1 MNAVFDLLA
10 EQRILE
16 ALRNGDFDHLPG
28 AGRPLVIEDEPFVS
42 PEQRMAN
49 HILRNAGFA
58 PPEIGLR
65 RAMGARRG
73 DVMAQ
78 FLTEAVLLSL
88 LGGLIGFGVG
98 VLGSQLIGQVIEDL
112 RGLVQ
117 VTPNVAMIALGVA
130 VGLSRRSRNQ
140 G

>member
-16 ALRNGDFDHLPG
+16 AVRNGDFDHLPG
-28 AGRPLVIEDEPFVS
+28 AGRPLVFEDEPFVS

-65 RAMGARRG
+65 REIARLRAEVVRLRERETILKKSLG
-73 DVMAQ
+73 I
-78 FLTEAVLLSL
+78 LSEPP
-88 LGGLIGFGVG
+88 
-98 VLGSQLIGQVIEDL
+98 GSGMPGSM
-112 RGLVQ
+112 R
-117 VTPNVAMIALGVA
+117 
-130 VGLSRRSRNQ
+130 
-140 G
+140 

>member
-16 ALRNGDFDHLPG
+16 AVRNGDFDHLPG
-28 AGRPLVIEDEPFVS
+28 AGRPLVFEDEPFVS

-65 RAMGARRG
+65 RESAGLEEASEPWRAQRGRLAEMILQLQEMGRG
-73 DVMAQ
+73 
-78 FLTEAVLLSL
+78 
-88 LGGLIGFGVG
+88 
-98 VLGSQLIGQVIEDL
+98 
-112 RGLVQ
+112 
-117 VTPNVAMIALGVA
+117 
-130 VGLSRRSRNQ
+130 
-140 G
+140 

>member
-1 MNAVFDLLA
+1 VNAVFDLLA

-28 AGRPLVIEDEPFVS
+28 AGRPLVFEDETFVS

-65 RAMGARRG
+65 REIARLRVKIAGLEEGSEPWSAQRWRLAEMIVQLQELGRG
-73 DVMAQ
+73 
-78 FLTEAVLLSL
+78 
-88 LGGLIGFGVG
+88 
-98 VLGSQLIGQVIEDL
+98 
-112 RGLVQ
+112 
-117 VTPNVAMIALGVA
+117 
-130 VGLSRRSRNQ
+130 
-140 G
+140 

>member
-28 AGRPLVIEDEPFVS
+28 AGRPLVFEDETFVS

-65 RAMGARRG
+65 REIARLRAEIAGLEEGSEPWRAQRWRLAEMILQLQEMGRG
-73 DVMAQ
+73 
-78 FLTEAVLLSL
+78 
-88 LGGLIGFGVG
+88 
-98 VLGSQLIGQVIEDL
+98 
-112 RGLVQ
+112 
-117 VTPNVAMIALGVA
+117 
-130 VGLSRRSRNQ
+130 
-140 G
+140 

>member
-65 RAMGARRG
+65 REIARLRAEIAGLEEGGRAVARKAQAAGGDDRAAAGEGA
-73 DVMAQ
+73 
-78 FLTEAVLLSL
+78 
-88 LGGLIGFGVG
+88 GV
-98 VLGSQLIGQVIEDL
+98 
-112 RGLVQ
+112 
-117 VTPNVAMIALGVA
+117 N
-130 VGLSRRSRNQ
+130 
-140 G
+140 

>member
-16 ALRNGDFDHLPG
+16 AVRNGDFDHLPG
-28 AGRPLVIEDEPFVS
+28 AGRPLVFEDEPFVS

-65 RAMGARRG
+65 REIARLRAEVVRLRERETILKKSLGILSELPPRG
-73 DVMAQ
+73 MPKLKA
-78 FLTEAVLLSL
+78 
-88 LGGLIGFGVG
+88 
-98 VLGSQLIGQVIEDL
+98 
-112 RGLVQ
+112 
-117 VTPNVAMIALGVA
+117 
-130 VGLSRRSRNQ
+130 
-140 G
+140 